1 MYYLVGS
8 FSFWGDE
15 MTPEKCREVVKFYK
29 DNLVKFFTRPRRID
43 IKQYVIEPYKMAG
56 HMEKELAPWLD
67 AEEDIMAHMLYML
80 GEMER
85 FIDEGRMEKFF
96 RWLGFIQ
103 GFCWTVGYQTLE
115 ELKNL
120 NKPNPYPDT
129 GEATV
134 GDPSTAEIAI

>member
-1 MYYLVGS
+1 
-8 FSFWGDE
+8 
-15 MTPEKCREVVKFYK
+15 MTKDKCREVARFYRE
-29 DNLVKFFTRPRRID
+29 NLIRFFAETRYINAKRCT
-43 IKQYVIEPYKMAG
+43 IEPCKII
-56 HMEKELAPWLD
+56 EERERIIAPWLEAD
-67 AEEDIMAHMLYML
+67 EKRAIAHLLYML

-85 FIDEGRMEKFF
+85 FLDEGRMEKFF

-103 GFCWTVGYQTLE
+103 GVCWVLGYQNLE

-120 NKPNPYPDT
+120 NKPPDPDT